1 MHPIQVNV
9 LNKFNSV
16 LFHSIV
22 VSFLPNHCRHK
33 LWMAI
38 TSAPNNTLLI
48 SQRHGNILVVD
59 MSHGRP
65 TFRQEIQT
73 GISFSF
79 HTIAVEPH
87 GGYVLALDTD
97 TNQVMKYGYR
107 GCLVGDVTDQE
118 ARRTSEQAQE
128 SPGVVRR
135 ISSLSVVEEFFK

>member
-1 MHPIQVNV
+1 
-9 LNKFNSV
+9 
-16 LFHSIV
+16 
-22 VSFLPNHCRHK
+22 
-33 LWMAI
+33 MAI

-73 GISFSF
+73 GINFSF

-118 ARRTSEQAQE
+118 AYGPEQAQA

-135 ISSLSVVEEFFK
+135 VSSLSVVEEFFK